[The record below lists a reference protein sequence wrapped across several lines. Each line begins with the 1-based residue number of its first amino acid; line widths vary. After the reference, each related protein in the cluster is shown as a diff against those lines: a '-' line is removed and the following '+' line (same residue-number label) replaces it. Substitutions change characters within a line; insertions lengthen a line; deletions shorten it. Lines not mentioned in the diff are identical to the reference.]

1 MQEIKSG
8 LGNNEKGPPVIDSAR
23 KHLIISCAAPLIP
36 MSTKSSAD
44 QFLVRELN
52 LSTVLRMIHND
63 APLSRA
69 QLAVRTGLNKST
81 ISSLVEE
88 LLARGLI
95 HEIGLNFIGTGRP
108 ATLLEINS
116 EAGCII
122 GVELG
127 VDFVAVVLTD
137 FMGAVLWRSQE
148 AADPAESLEQTLDQT
163 LSLVNKAI
171 AASRKINLSLIGIGL
186 AIPGTVNVEKGTLI
200 FAPNLQWH
208 NIPIRD
214 VFSKPTGLRVYLE
227 NDANAAAVAEHLF
240 GAARQ
245 STDFL
250 FVFAGVGIGGG
261 LFLNGKLYR
270 GKSGFAGEIGHSPIK
285 AEPADVLC
293 HCGNRGCWETYVNQ
307 ASILERM
314 QNRLDGRRDSLLAHL
329 MEEQHVP
336 LSISLIKQA
345 ADSGDQQAA
354 ASIAEAGAA
363 MGQGF
368 ANLINIFNPE
378 KIILGGPLSIA
389 GDYLLPAIRQTV
401 REHSLPEIDQQVDI
415 ELSAFG
421 PDASLIGA
429 VAIVVD
435 DILSNPT
442 LIERR

>member
-1 MQEIKSG
+1 MIAK
-8 LGNNEKGPPVIDSAR
+8 N
-23 KHLIISCAAPLIP
+23 
-36 MSTKSSAD
+36 SAD
-44 QFLVRELN
+44 QSLVRELN
-52 LSTVLRMIHND
+52 LSSVLRMIHNN

-69 QLAVRTGLNKST
+69 QLAARTGLNKST
-81 ISSLVEE
+81 VSSLVEE
-88 LLARGLI
+88 LLERKLI
-95 HEIGLNFIGTGRP
+95 HEIGLNSVGTGRP

-116 EAGCII
+116 RAGCII

-137 FMGAVLWRSQE
+137 FVGAILWRAQE
-148 AADPAESLEQTLDQT
+148 AADPTESLEETLSQTLV
-163 LSLVNKAI
+163 LVNKAI
-171 AASRKINLSLIGIGL
+171 AASRNINFSLIGIGL
-186 AIPGTVNVEKGTLI
+186 SIPGTVNLDEGTLI
-200 FAPNLQWH
+200 FAPNLNWH
-208 NIPIRD
+208 DIPIREI
-214 VFSKPTGLRVYLE
+214 FSKPTGLRVYLE

-270 GKSGFAGEIGHSPIK
+270 GKNGYAGEIGHSPIK

-307 ASILERM
+307 ASILERIRDRM
-314 QNRLDGRRDSLLAHL
+314 DGHRDSVLANL
-329 MEEQHVP
+329 MEQQHAP
-336 LSISLIKQA
+336 LSISLIRQA
-345 ADSGDQQAA
+345 ADAGDQQALD
-354 ASIAEAGAA
+354 SMSEAGTA

-389 GDYLLPAIRQTV
+389 GNYLLPAIRETV
-401 REHSLPEIDQQVDI
+401 REHSLPEIDQQVEI
-415 ELSAFG
+415 NLSTFG
-421 PDASLIGA
+421 TDASLIGA